1 MDAVDFNMDTTF
13 SVATNQFMN
22 GINSNDIKDEKQTTK
37 VNTLCLML
45 AKEELLPTVNEVVK
59 SLDEYTDYYKG
70 VIDYTSGVD
79 QMNQE
84 IKAGNLEDKLQEL
97 LDGSKKI
104 NDGTIKLNTELQ
116 KFYLVGYTRKI

>member
-1 MDAVDFNMDTTF
+1 
-13 SVATNQFMN
+13 
-22 GINSNDIKDEKQTTK
+22 
-37 VNTLCLML
+37 
-45 AKEELLPTVNEVVK
+45 
-59 SLDEYTDYYKG
+59 
-70 VIDYTSGVD
+70 
-79 QMNQE
+79 MNQE